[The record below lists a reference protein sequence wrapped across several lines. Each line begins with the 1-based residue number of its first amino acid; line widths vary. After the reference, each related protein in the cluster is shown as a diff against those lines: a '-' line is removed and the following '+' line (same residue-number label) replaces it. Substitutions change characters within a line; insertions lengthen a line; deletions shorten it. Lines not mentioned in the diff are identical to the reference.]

1 MRGRLVPL
9 VLVALASP
17 WMWPAAAEA
26 AVARCDGHR
35 ATIVGTARGEIIK
48 GTPGDDVIVGLQGN
62 DIIRGRGGNDVICG
76 NAGADRLLG
85 GTGADQLFGGKDR
98 ISETDEETTRT
109 GDVLR
114 GGRGNDRLRPGRD
127 TRPAEDIS
135 YDSIS
140 WDNSP
145 HGLTIDLVSGIATGD
160 GRDSFDAR
168 GAWVVGS
175 KFADVI
181 NGSSRDD
188 LIQGGP
194 GSDVLRGRKG
204 ADRIIADESGSKG
217 GDDRVWGGRGRDQL
231 TSSAGQDVVRGGR
244 GDDII
249 DDLGDSA
256 DLLYGGRGD
265 DFLIGQ
271 IVDNGKPQGY
281 WGGAG
286 ADQLSLL
293 TTYLNPIA
301 APSTGTWDLST
312 GRLVIDVDGPLV
324 VTAAGIQHGELS
336 TYGTSWTVTGTDGAD
351 ELSGAGTAGT
361 TFAGL
366 GGNDRFQ
373 GSASDDT
380 FAGGPGVDHSLGM
393 GVGDDTCTSVEVFD
407 APDCEHVTP

>member
-1 MRGRLVPL
+1 MRARFVPL

-17 WMWPAAAEA
+17 VIWPSAAQA
-26 AVARCDGHR
+26 AVVRCHGER

-48 GTPGDDVIVGLQGN
+48 GTAGDDVIAGLQGD
-62 DIIRGRGGNDVICG
+62 DIIRGRGGDDVICG
-76 NAGADRLLG
+76 NAGADQLLG
-85 GTGADQLFGGKDR
+85 GRGADRLYGGKDR
-98 ISETDEETTRT
+98 ISETDEETNRT

-114 GGRGNDRLRPGRD
+114 GGRGNDRLVPGRD

-145 HGLTIDLVSGIATGD
+145 HRMTIDVATGIATGN

-175 KFADVI
+175 QFADVI
-181 NGSSRDD
+181 DGSARDD
-188 LIQGGP
+188 LISGGP
-194 GSDVLRGRKG
+194 GSDVLRGHKG
-204 ADRIIADESGSKG
+204 NDRIIADQSGSKG

-231 TSSAGQDVVRGGR
+231 TSSGGQDVVRGGG

-249 DDLGDSA
+249 DDVGNSA

-265 DFLIGQ
+265 DLLVGQ
-271 IVDNGKPQGY
+271 LVDNGRPQGY

-286 ADQLSLL
+286 SDELNLL
-293 TTYLNPIA
+293 TTYLNPTV
-301 APSTGTWDLST
+301 APSTGTWNLST
-312 GRLVIDVDGPLV
+312 GQLVIDVDRPLV
-324 VTAAGIQHGELS
+324 VTAAGIQRGVLS
-336 TYGTSWTVTGTDGAD
+336 TYGTAWTVTGTDGAD
-351 ELSGAGTAGT
+351 ELSGSGTTGT
-361 TFAGL
+361 TFNGL
-366 GGNDRFQ
+366 AGNDRFQ

-380 FAGGPGVDHSLGM
+380 FHGGPGVDRSLGM
-393 GVGDDTCTSVEVFD
+393 GVGDDTCTSVEILD